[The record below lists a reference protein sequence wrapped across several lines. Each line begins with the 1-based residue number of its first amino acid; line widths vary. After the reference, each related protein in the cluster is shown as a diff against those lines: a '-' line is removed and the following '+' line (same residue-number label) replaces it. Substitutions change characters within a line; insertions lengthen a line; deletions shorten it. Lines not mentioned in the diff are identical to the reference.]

1 MDKQTMMLELKGL
14 SRVIDHD
21 VRRLVHQHIVLS
33 ELADDYEPVNP
44 FLEPLDQAHWDLQ
57 DSLLRSMHCNLS
69 ESECAAFKAQWQ
81 AMGPTKQHEFL
92 VRYVEEGVT

>member
-1 MDKQTMMLELKGL
+1 MDKQIMLLELKGL
-14 SRVIDHD
+14 SRVVDHEVRKL
-21 VRRLVHQHIVLS
+21 VRRHMVLT

-44 FLEPLDQAHWDLQ
+44 FLEPLDQAQWDLQ

-69 ESECAAFKAQWQ
+69 ESECSAFKSQWQ

-92 VRYVEEGVT
+92 VRYVEEGMT

>member
-14 SRVIDHD
+14 SRVVDHD
-21 VRRLVHQHIVLS
+21 VRRLVRRHMVLT

-44 FLEPLDQAHWDLQ
+44 FLEPLDQAQWDLQ

-69 ESECAAFKAQWQ
+69 ESECAAFKVEWH
-81 AMGPTKQHEFL
+81 AMRPTKQHKFL
-92 VRYVEEGVT
+92 VRYVEEGMT

>member
-44 FLEPLDQAHWDLQ
+44 FLDSLDQTGWHLH
-57 DSLLRSMHCNLS
+57 DSILRSMHRNLS
-69 ESECAAFKAQWQ
+69 DGECAAFKAQWQ
-81 AMGPTKQHEFL
+81 AMSPSEQYAVL
-92 VRYVEEGVT
+92 VKHIEEGVA